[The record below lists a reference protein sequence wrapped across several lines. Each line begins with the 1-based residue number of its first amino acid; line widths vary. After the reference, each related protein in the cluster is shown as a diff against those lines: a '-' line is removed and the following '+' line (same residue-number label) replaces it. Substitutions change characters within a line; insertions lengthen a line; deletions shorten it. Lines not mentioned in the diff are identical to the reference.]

1 MAHSPI
7 GVAVVG
13 TGFGQKIH
21 IPGLQIHPHTEVVAV
36 HHRDLEKGRAIAQ
49 THAIP
54 RACQTIEELV
64 ALPEVQAVT
73 ISTPPFLHYDMAKK
87 VLQAGKHL
95 LLEKPT
101 ALNVQEAVEL
111 YQLAE
116 TNGAIVILDFEFRFV
131 PAWQRFAELLADGYV
146 GQKRLVKVDWLVS
159 GRADASKPWNWY
171 ARKDQGGGA
180 LGAIGSHCF
189 DYLAWLFAPAKRLSG
204 RLSTTIPTR
213 IDPTDRK
220 AKPVDADD
228 TCCIT
233 LELADGVL
241 CQVALSA
248 VTYQGR
254 GHWVEVYGDRGTLI
268 LGSDNQTDYVHGF
281 RIMGSQNGQPLQAL
295 EIPEQLAFS
304 QTYQDGRLAPFIRV
318 IDRWVQGIELGR
330 SLQDIRKKSPTPSLR
345 EGVYSQLLMD
355 LTHQS
360 HEANA
365 WMEVPNLEKILT

>member
-21 IPGLQIHPHTEVVAV
+21 IPGLQIHHGTDIVAV
-36 HHRDLEKGRAIAQ
+36 YHRDLEKGRAIAQ

-54 RACQTIEELV
+54 RACQTIEELLT
-64 ALPEVQAVT
+64 LPEVQAVA
-73 ISTPPFLHYDMAKK
+73 ISTPPFLHYDMAKT

-101 ALNVQEAVEL
+101 ALNVTEAVEL
-111 YQLAE
+111 YQLAQA
-116 TNGAIVILDFEFRFV
+116 NGAIVTLDFEFRFV
-131 PAWQRFAELLADGYV
+131 PAWQRFAELLAEGYV
-146 GQKRLVKVDWLVS
+146 GQKRLAKVDWLVS
-159 GRADASKPWNWY
+159 GRADANKPWNWY

-189 DYLAWLFAPAKRLSG
+189 DYLSWLFAPAKCLSG

-213 IDPTDRK
+213 VDPVDGKTK
-220 AKPVDADD
+220 LVDADD

-268 LGSDNQTDYVHGF
+268 LGSDHQSDYVHGF
-281 RIMGSQNGQPLQAL
+281 RIMGSQNGEPLQEL
-295 EIPEQLAFS
+295 EIPERLAFP
-304 QTYQDGRLAPFIRV
+304 QTYADGRLAPFVRV
-318 IDRWVQGIELGR
+318 VDRWVEGIEAGR
-330 SLQDIRKKSPTPSLR
+330 SFQDTRKESPTPSLR

-360 HEANA
+360 HEASA
-365 WMEVPNLEKILT
+365 WVDVPDLETVLT